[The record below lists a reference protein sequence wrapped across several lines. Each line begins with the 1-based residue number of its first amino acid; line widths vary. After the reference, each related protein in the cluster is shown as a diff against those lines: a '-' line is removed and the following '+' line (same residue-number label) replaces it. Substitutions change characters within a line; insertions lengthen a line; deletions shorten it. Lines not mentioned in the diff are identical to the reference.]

1 MTTTGVHKI
10 RPAGRHILTIG
21 RDLIQNAHAAVLE
34 LVKNA
39 YDADSPDV
47 DIKFRGSRKN
57 KRHYITIAD
66 RGHGMTRDDV
76 INKWLVPSTSDKL
89 RRHRSPSGRVMQG
102 RKGVGRYAASMLGR
116 DLLLETVTLE
126 GEKTEVYVE
135 WDEFDRAEYLDEV
148 DILVNTTESDA
159 PPGTRLTITLD
170 EEHLVSWN
178 ESQFRYLSFEL
189 ARLKSPVE
197 VALENDDFSIK
208 LSVLGFPNIPHLSET
223 IQPLPL
229 FDLFD
234 YRISGTVNKEGKGI
248 LQYSMQKVRNAQ
260 DENITF
266 DYGEP
271 VNCGELTLDIR
282 VYDRDGS
289 SISALVGRGLKDE
302 SGNHIG
308 NLEAR
313 RLLTSYNGIGVY
325 RNGFRI
331 RPLGDPDFDWLKLN
345 EKRVQAPSQR
355 IGSNQVIG
363 FVQIQSEERSG
374 LIEKSARDGLR
385 DNREFEDLKNVTASV
400 IGELEKRRFV
410 YRRRAGL
417 GQPAVKVVREID
429 KLFSSEELRRNV
441 QQSLKN
447 SGASRRATED
457 ILELIGRDEQDRN
470 RIADDIRQAV
480 AIYQGQATLG
490 KIINVILHEGRRP
503 LNFFRNEIKNL
514 KYSHRLFLQTGDEDQ
529 MVDIV
534 SISEG
539 MSSNAEFFVDLFD
552 RLDPLAA
559 GKRPQRAPLDLKR
572 AISESFPV
580 FRAEM
585 EAQNAVYSI
594 TCPAGLKFTG
604 WTQDIYVI
612 FTNLIDNSLYWM
624 REKEVPDRR
633 ITVTVSTNENLLS
646 HIDYRDT
653 GPGIDP
659 GLISSEVIFEP
670 QFTTKPDGTGLGLA
684 IAGEAATRN
693 DLELRAL
700 ETKQGAWFRL
710 QPLSE
715 NEE

>member
-1 MTTTGVHKI
+1 M
-10 RPAGRHILTIG
+10 A
-21 RDLIQNAHAAVLE
+21 
-34 LVKNA
+34 
-39 YDADSPDV
+39 
-47 DIKFRGSRKN
+47 
-57 KRHYITIAD
+57 
-66 RGHGMTRDDV
+66 
-76 INKWLVPSTSDKL
+76 
-89 RRHRSPSGRVMQG
+89 
-102 RKGVGRYAASMLGR
+102 
-116 DLLLETVTLE
+116 
-126 GEKTEVYVE
+126 
-135 WDEFDRAEYLDEV
+135 
-148 DILVNTTESDA
+148 
-159 PPGTRLTITLD
+159 
-170 EEHLVSWN
+170 
-178 ESQFRYLSFEL
+178 
-189 ARLKSPVE
+189 
-197 VALENDDFSIK
+197 
-208 LSVLGFPNIPHLSET
+208 
-223 IQPLPL
+223 
-229 FDLFD
+229 
-234 YRISGTVNKEGKGI
+234 
-248 LQYSMQKVRNAQ
+248 
-260 DENITF
+260 
-266 DYGEP
+266 
-271 VNCGELTLDIR
+271 
-282 VYDRDGS
+282 
-289 SISALVGRGLKDE
+289 
-302 SGNHIG
+302 
-308 NLEAR
+308 
-313 RLLTSYNGIGVY
+313 
-325 RNGFRI
+325 
-331 RPLGDPDFDWLKLN
+331 
-345 EKRVQAPSQR
+345 
-355 IGSNQVIG
+355 
-363 FVQIQSEERSG
+363 
-374 LIEKSARDGLR
+374 
-385 DNREFEDLKNVTASV
+385 
-400 IGELEKRRFV
+400 

-447 SGASRRATED
+447 SGASKRATED

-585 EAQNAVYSI
+585 EAQNVVYSI
-594 TCPAGLKFTG
+594 TCPAGLEFTG

-624 REKEVPDRR
+624 SVKEAPDRR
-633 ITVTVSTNENLLS
+633 ITVTVATNEGLLS
-646 HIDYRDT
+646 YIDYRDT

-684 IAGEAATRN
+684 IAGEAAIRN

-700 ETKQGAWFRL
+700 ETEQGAWFRL